1 MPSPFNITASEEE
14 FKKMF
19 PALKFGPG
27 ENGVTAGL
35 PPVLPAV
42 LANKSRSSIS
52 KKKKADL
59 K

>member
-27 ENGVTAGL
+27 GNGITAGL

-42 LANKSRSSIS
+42 LAKRNRIVIS
-52 KKKKADL
+52 KQKI
-59 K
+59 